1 MTTATFRLSTPLADA
16 KTKTAMPAAKTAMP
30 ARQSLFRRFYDAV
43 LEARM
48 RQAMRE
54 LAMHRHLIPQ
64 DVLKQAGYAPTT
76 QTTDGVLPFVR

>member
-1 MTTATFRLSTPLADA
+1 MTTATFHLSTPLGE
-16 KTKTAMPAAKTAMP
+16 
-30 ARQSLFRRFYDAV
+30 ARREPRRGMFARFYNAL

-54 LAMHRHLIPQ
+54 LAMHQHLIPQ
-64 DVLKQAGYAPTT
+64 DVVKEAGYVPT

>member
-1 MTTATFRLSTPLADA
+1 MTTATFHLSTPLGE
-16 KTKTAMPAAKTAMP
+16 
-30 ARQSLFRRFYDAV
+30 ARTEPRRGMFARFYNAL

-54 LAMHRHLIPQ
+54 LAMHQHLIPQ
-64 DVLKQAGYAPTT
+64 DVVKEAGYAPT